1 MRFASSVS
9 EFDFQASVLIEHSQP
24 KRQRLPFYY
33 LKVRGTSTNCNMTVV
48 PKAPYAIMGN
58 PQTYGEIIMGIS
70 DVCSPVTRKGSKVG
84 SGPLGLSP
92 GARSDPGRRDQT
104 EAPSVEPELQRR

>member
-1 MRFASSVS
+1 
-9 EFDFQASVLIEHSQP
+9 
-24 KRQRLPFYY
+24 
-33 LKVRGTSTNCNMTVV
+33 
-48 PKAPYAIMGN
+48 
-58 PQTYGEIIMGIS
+58 MGIS

-104 EAPSVEPELQRR
+104 EAPSVEPELQRRDRVATHQEPPIPRSTPVVVGPEE